1 LIQARFQATLVCV
14 GRRQGTE
21 HHMQNREL
29 DFRVFAREACPVIDV
44 QAGTAVFQLGEP
56 GATMYVILSGR
67 IDMVNGDRVIES
79 LGAQEAFGMMS
90 LIDALP
96 RTATAQVTEDAQ
108 LAVIDRK
115 KYQFMLHELPSFAIF
130 LIQTLANRVRSTA
143 RAL

>member
-1 LIQARFQATLVCV
+1 
-14 GRRQGTE
+14 
-21 HHMQNREL
+21 MQNREL

-44 QAGTAVFQLGEP
+44 QAGTSVFQLGEP

>member
-1 LIQARFQATLVCV
+1 
-14 GRRQGTE
+14 
-21 HHMQNREL
+21 MQNREL

-44 QAGTAVFQLGEP
+44 QAGTTVFQLGEP
-56 GATMYVILSGR
+56 GTTMYVILSGR

-79 LGAQEAFGMMS
+79 LGAQQAFGMMS

>member
-1 LIQARFQATLVCV
+1 
-14 GRRQGTE
+14 
-21 HHMQNREL
+21 MQNREL

-44 QAGTAVFQLGEP
+44 QASTTVFQQGEP
-56 GATMYVILSGR
+56 GTTMYVILSGR
-67 IDMVNGDRVIES
+67 IDMVNGERVIES
-79 LGAQEAFGMMS
+79 LGEQEAFGMMS

-96 RTATAQVTEDAQ
+96 RTATALVSEDAQ